1 MMDTRLSDESEW
13 IEMAANPIP
22 GAIIVPHPPLIVPAV
37 GRGQEQKIQA
47 TIDACRAAARRAA
60 EWDPEVLIVTSPHC
74 VMYTDYFHISPGKG
88 ASGDM
93 SAFGAPQARL
103 EAVYDGELRDEVIRQ
118 AEDAGV
124 RAGTLGERD
133 PSLDHGTFLPLYFLQ
148 QAGVNCPILRVGLSG
163 FSPLEHYRLGRCI
176 AKAVEKL
183 GRRAVF
189 VASGDLSHK
198 LKNDGPYG
206 YAPEGPAFD
215 RQVTQAMADGDFLQF
230 LTMDPGL
237 CDRAAECGLRSFQIM
252 AGALDGLAVDA
263 ELLSYEGPFG
273 VGYGVAAFSVTG
285 PDESRCFAA
294 QCEKIERDRLARR
307 KGSEDPWVRLAR
319 LSLETFTR
327 TGKPLDTLPEGLPNE
342 MTTRSAGVFVSLHAH
357 GQLRGCIGTT
367 GPTTE
372 NVAWEIVRNAVF
384 ACSKDPRFAPVR
396 PDELDSL
403 EYSVDVLGE
412 PEPVSSPAELDV
424 KKYGVIVSRGGRRG
438 LLLPDLEGVDTV
450 EQQIDIARQKG
461 GIGSHEKYTLERFE
475 VVRHT

>member
-1 MMDTRLSDESEW
+1 MPV
-13 IEMAANPIP
+13 A

-37 GRGQEQKIQA
+37 GRGREQEVQT
-47 TIDACRAAARRAA
+47 TIDAYRAAARQAA
-60 EWDPEVLIVTSPHC
+60 EWSPEVLIVTSPHC

-93 SAFGAPQARL
+93 SAFGAPL
-103 EAVYDGELRDEVIRQ
+103 TKLTVEYDGELRDEVIRQ
-118 AEDAGV
+118 AEAANI

-133 PSLDHGTFLPLYFLQ
+133 PSLDHGAFLPLYFLQ
-148 QAGVNCPILRVGLSG
+148 EAGVNCPILRVGLSG
-163 FSPLEHYRLGRCI
+163 FSPLEHYRLGQGI
-176 AKAVEKL
+176 AKAADKL
-183 GRRAVF
+183 GRRVVF

-198 LKNDGPYG
+198 LKDDGPYG
-206 YAPEGPAFD
+206 YAPEGPVFD
-215 RQVTQAMADGDFLQF
+215 RRVTQAMADGDFLQF

-263 ELLSYEGPFG
+263 KLLSYEGVTG
-273 VGYGVAAFSVTG
+273 VGYGVAVFTITG
-285 PDESRCFAA
+285 TDENRRFAA
-294 QCEKIERDRLARR
+294 RCEEIESARLAER
-307 KGSEDPWVRLAR
+307 KAAEDPWVKLAR
-319 LSLETFTR
+319 LSLETFVR
-327 TGKPLDTLPEGLPNE
+327 TGKRLNTLPDGLPDE
-342 MTTRSAGVFVSLHAH
+342 MTTKSAGAFVSLHAH

-372 NVAWEIVRNAVF
+372 SVACEIVQNAVS
-384 ACSKDPRFAPVR
+384 ACSRDPRFAPVR
-396 PDELDSL
+396 ADELDSL

-412 PEPVSSPAELDV
+412 PEAISSPAELDV
-424 KKYGVIVSRGGRRG
+424 KRYGVIVSCGGRRG

-461 GIGSHEKYTLERFE
+461 GISSRERYTLERFE